1 MTGFLGMDPEAVRIL
16 ARQLEAK
23 ASEIDTIATTL
34 STQIDGTTWLG
45 RDADGFRTD
54 WASTYRTQLAAV
66 STALR
71 EASTRAG
78 NNAAQQEEAS
88 RA

>member
-1 MTGFLGMDPEAVRIL
+1 MTGFIGMDAEAVRLL
-16 ARQLEAK
+16 AKQLELK
-23 ASEIDTIATTL
+23 AGEIDTIANTL

-45 RDADGFRTD
+45 RDADTFRAD
-54 WASTYRTQLAAV
+54 WSGTYRTQLVAV

-71 EASTRAG
+71 EASTRAT